1 MRKQLESCPFN
12 REKPLQSLFWRSA
25 SLLLGRACQRFW
37 ASSPRLKRLQLSCRL
52 AASVG
57 CGEEFWSVKSTSGGA
72 GEGGHTPHEVL
83 KSHSECIRRE
93 HEVGSNSCCLSEI
106 GLLKTIFPLK

>member
-1 MRKQLESCPFN
+1 M
-12 REKPLQSLFWRSA
+12 
-25 SLLLGRACQRFW
+25 LLGLI
-37 ASSPRLKRLQLSCRL
+37 SPPRE
-52 AASVG
+52 AAAQPSVG

-72 GEGGHTPHEVL
+72 GEGEHTPHAVL